1 MFVMRP
7 AFAINISKTH
17 RYIAYK
23 ITIIL
28 RYIQA
33 KPTHILNTNKSEY
46 KHAIKYEIITRR
58 YI

>member
-1 MFVMRP
+1 MRR

-17 RYIAYK
+17 RHIAYN

-33 KPTHILNTNKSEY
+33 KPIYILNTNKSEF